1 MSIVRNN
8 MQNKKRIILLSYYS
22 KYLIEKINNRTSFYA
37 FSYFFKCCLVKTYKK
52 KIGHTKRYFDVSEK
66 CYHSLY
72 SFLLISLLSDFH
84 ACFALLSDPGGDFPD
99 AGLDGDNRDADPD
112 ET

>member
-1 MSIVRNN
+1 M
-8 MQNKKRIILLSYYS
+8 
-22 KYLIEKINNRTSFYA
+22 
-37 FSYFFKCCLVKTYKK
+37 
-52 KIGHTKRYFDVSEK
+52 SEK

-84 ACFALLSDPGGDFPD
+84 ACFALLSDPGGAFPD
-99 AGLDGDNRDADPD
+99 VDLDGDKRDADPD